1 MGGVVVICV
10 TIDAKLVR
18 VGLKTKCSLLAV
30 AVMGMMVV
38 GGALWKS
45 VVLRIGQKLLN
56 LH

>member
-18 VGLKTKCSLLAV
+18 VGLKTKCGLLAV
-30 AVMGMMVV
+30 AVLEMMVV
-38 GGALWKS
+38 GCCG
-45 VVLRIGQKLLN
+45 RIGQKLLN